1 MALLRTLRGLFTL
14 ILVLPL
20 TFIAS
25 TLTWLDLVIGRKSPA
40 KALVFPTWW
49 SRCLC
54 RLAGVRVRVQGQE
67 QIDLEQT
74 YIFAGNH
81 ASQYDIFAFQ
91 GYFPHDFRWI
101 AKKELFRIPIFG
113 QALHRIGHIPIDR
126 ARGRQALKSLDE
138 AGRRIAAGSSVLI
151 FPEGTRSP
159 DGRLR
164 EFKTG
169 AVLLA
174 LKAGVPGVPV
184 GFNGSYEILPKGGL
198 LPKSGEIVNRIG
210 APIATDR
217 YRAADKQALATDLH
231 RAVQGL
237 LDERHRA

>member
-54 RLAGVRVRVQGQE
+54 RLAGVRVHVQGQE

-101 AKKELFRIPIFG
+101 AKKEL
-113 QALHRIGHIPIDR
+113 
-126 ARGRQALKSLDE
+126 
-138 AGRRIAAGSSVLI
+138 
-151 FPEGTRSP
+151 
-159 DGRLR
+159 
-164 EFKTG
+164 
-169 AVLLA
+169 
-174 LKAGVPGVPV
+174 
-184 GFNGSYEILPKGGL
+184 
-198 LPKSGEIVNRIG
+198 
-210 APIATDR
+210 
-217 YRAADKQALATDLH
+217 
-231 RAVQGL
+231 
-237 LDERHRA
+237 